1 MELVLPGIGLT
12 FWMVLVFGLLLFLLK
27 KFAWKPI
34 LSALK
39 ERENSIEEALKSAEA
54 AKDQLSKLKSDNEAL
69 YKQAREERDQLLK
82 EAKVMKETII
92 SDAKKSA
99 EEEGKRIIQAASEEI
114 NKQKAVAIAELKGQ
128 VASMSIAIAEKPIS
142 SISSEDGVIKISPFF
157 ILQSIIFFS
166 LAVTTIVGV
175 SFEMY

>member
-1 MELVLPGIGLT
+1 M
-12 FWMVLVFGLLLFLLK
+12 
-27 KFAWKPI
+27 
-34 LSALK
+34 
-39 ERENSIEEALKSAEA
+39 
-54 AKDQLSKLKSDNEAL
+54 

-128 VASMSIAIAEKPIS
+128 VASMSIAIAEKLIGNQLA
-142 SISSEDGVIKISPFF
+142 DNDQQKT
-157 ILQSIIFFS
+157 IITS
-166 LAVTTIVGV
+166 HINDLNNTQQANA
-175 SFEMY
+175 

>member
-99 EEEGKRIIQAASEEI
+99 EDEGKRIIQAASEEI

-128 VASMSIAIAEKPIS
+128 VASMSIAIAEKLIGNQLA
-142 SISSEDGVIKISPFF
+142 DNDQQKT
-157 ILQSIIFFS
+157 IITS
-166 LAVTTIVGV
+166 HINDLNNTQQANA
-175 SFEMY
+175 

>member
-99 EEEGKRIIQAASEEI
+99 EEEGKRLIQAASEEI

-128 VASMSIAIAEKPIS
+128 VASMSIAIAEKLIGNQLA
-142 SISSEDGVIKISPFF
+142 DNDQQKT
-157 ILQSIIFFS
+157 IITS
-166 LAVTTIVGV
+166 HINDLNNTQQANA
-175 SFEMY
+175 